1 MDVPSWLTIVDLL
14 ILLMSQEKRQAYSSF
29 MSDLQQAS
37 HCCGSMGSLYTV
49 PDRCP
54 APRVVCI
61 VLMQRASSRL
71 RAETDRVPAAALR
84 ETGEDTKLPDSLLVS
99 SRGSKV
105 MFPRCKIVAT
115 SFIMLSSSALLKP
128 NDVRAE
134 ETTSNSALSLTP
146 GMVRLWLW
154 LRIL

>member
-1 MDVPSWLTIVDLL
+1 M
-14 ILLMSQEKRQAYSSF
+14 
-29 MSDLQQAS
+29 
-37 HCCGSMGSLYTV
+37 
-49 PDRCP
+49 
-54 APRVVCI
+54 
-61 VLMQRASSRL
+61 
-71 RAETDRVPAAALR
+71 R

-128 NDVRAE
+128 NDVRSE